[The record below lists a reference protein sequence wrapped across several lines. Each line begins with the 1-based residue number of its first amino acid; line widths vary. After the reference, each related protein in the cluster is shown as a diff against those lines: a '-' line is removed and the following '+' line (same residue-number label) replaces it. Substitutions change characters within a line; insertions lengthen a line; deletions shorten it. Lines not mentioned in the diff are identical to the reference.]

1 MSVAGVGENEKEY
14 LRGGKSICLID
25 DFQLIRGFSIGL
37 LLSRIKVCR
46 SVAK

>member
-1 MSVAGVGENEKEY
+1 MSVVRVGWNEKEY
-14 LRGGKSICLID
+14 LRGGKLIFLIC
-25 DFQLIRGFSIGL
+25 DFQLRKFFLVSL